1 MMPRIVEDTQKK
13 EEMKKETK
21 FLIEIADR
29 FDNDA
34 QDVLDFVAKNGNL
47 EKAAKALAGAGKP
60 TVSVAPPT
68 IACHERSDLD
78 KLPDG
83 VYFIAVGTEGEINTK
98 TYAKYD
104 PNMTAAPFPT
114 KYIGVKLGHR
124 TVAIALEDLPGDKN
138 GESQLLPR
146 DHTSPE
152 ASEHYSWNGEA
163 DEYRFN
169 AFEDFDGKGNTERLK
184 EYGSKIEVPE
194 GEWIP
199 SMGELALLM
208 MHATDVNR
216 AIELAGGKPIK
227 DWHWSSTEYSQY
239 GAGHV
244 YFSGGGTN
252 PCSKYYSNAVRAVAA
267 F

>member
-1 MMPRIVEDTQKK
+1 MK
-13 EEMKKETK
+13 EETK

-29 FDNDA
+29 FDDDA
-34 QDVLDFVAKNGNL
+34 QDVLDFVAKSGNL
-47 EKAAKALAGAGKP
+47 EKAAKALAGAGMP
-60 TVSVAPPT
+60 TAAPAPT
-68 IACHERSDLD
+68 IACPERSDLD

-83 VYFIAVGTEGEINTK
+83 VYFITGTLDGEINTK

-104 PNMTAAPFPT
+104 PSMTAAPFPT

-124 TVAIALEDLPGDKN
+124 TVAVALEDLPGDSD
-138 GESQLLPR
+138 GELQLLPR

-152 ASEHYSWNGEA
+152 TSEHYSWDDEA
-163 DEYRFN
+163 DKYRFN

-184 EYGSKIEVPE
+184 EYGSKIAVPE

-199 SMGELALLM
+199 SMGELGLLM

-227 DWHWSSTEYSQY
+227 GWHWSSTERSQSSAWLV
-239 GAGHV
+239 G
-244 YFSGGGTN
+244 FSDGGTN
-252 PCSKYYSNAVRAVAA
+252 GIFGKYYSSAVRAVAA

>member
-1 MMPRIVEDTQKK
+1 
-13 EEMKKETK
+13 MKDETK

-29 FDNDA
+29 FAPAA
-34 QDVLDFVAKNGNL
+34 QDVLDFVAKTGNL
-47 EKAAKALAGAGKP
+47 EKAAKALAGAGM
-60 TVSVAPPT
+60 PT
-68 IACHERSDLD
+68 IPAAAPTILAPDADELD
-78 KLPDG
+78 KIPDG
-83 VYFIAVGTEGEINTK
+83 VYFIAGGTEDEINTK

-104 PNMTAAPFPT
+104 PSMTAAPFPA

-124 TVAIALEDLPGDKN
+124 TVAVALEDLPGDKD
-138 GESQLLPR
+138 GELQLLPR

-152 ASEHYSWNGEA
+152 ASEHYSWNNEA
-163 DEYRFN
+163 DECRFN
-169 AFEDFDGKGNTERLK
+169 AFENFDGKANTERLK

-208 MHATDVNR
+208 MHATDINR

-227 DWHWSSTEYSQY
+227 GWHWSSTENSQT
-239 GAGHV
+239 GAWLV
-244 YFSGGGTN
+244 NFSDGNTYYNG
-252 PCSKYYSNAVRAVAA
+252 SKFISYAVRAVAA

>member
-1 MMPRIVEDTQKK
+1 MK
-13 EEMKKETK
+13 EETK

-29 FDNDA
+29 FDDNA
-34 QDVLDFVAKNGNL
+34 QEVLDFVAKNGNL

-68 IACHERSDLD
+68 IACPERSDLG

-83 VYFIAVGTEGEINTK
+83 VYFIAGATEGEVNTK

-104 PNMTAAPFPT
+104 PSMTAAPFPT
-114 KYIGVKLGHR
+114 KYIGIKLGHR
-124 TVAIALEDLPGDKN
+124 TVAVALEDLPGNKD
-138 GESQLLPR
+138 GVLQLMPR
-146 DHTSPE
+146 NHTSPE
-152 ASEHYSWNGEA
+152 TSEHYSWNDEA

-169 AFEDFDGKGNTERLK
+169 VFEDFNGKDNTERLK
-184 EYGSKIEVPE
+184 EYGSTISLPE

-199 SMGELALLM
+199 SMGELGLLM
-208 MHATDVNR
+208 MHAADVNR

-227 DWHWSSTEYSQY
+227 DWHWSSTEGSQ
-239 GAGHV
+239 ANAWFV
-244 YFSGGGTN
+244 NFSHGGTV
-252 PCSKYYSNAVRAVAA
+252 SYGKFGSSAVRAVAA

>member
-1 MMPRIVEDTQKK
+1 MK
-13 EEMKKETK
+13 EETK

-29 FDNDA
+29 FDDDA
-34 QDVLDFVAKNGNL
+34 QDVLDFVAKSGNL
-47 EKAAKALAGAGKP
+47 EKAAKALAGAGMP
-60 TVSVAPPT
+60 TIPTAAPAPAGTPAAVPGISSVAPE
-68 IACHERSDLD
+68 ALD
-78 KLPDG
+78 KIPDG
-83 VYFIAVGTEGEINTK
+83 VYFIAGGTEGEINTK

-104 PNMTAAPFPT
+104 PSMTAAPFPT

-124 TVAIALEDLPGDKN
+124 TVAVALEDMPGDKD
-138 GESQLLPR
+138 GELQLLPR

-152 ASEHYSWNGEA
+152 TSEHYTWNDEA
-163 DEYRFN
+163 NEYQFN

-208 MHATDVNR
+208 MHATEVNR

-227 DWHWSSTEYSQY
+227 GWHWSSTEVSQG
-239 GAGHV
+239 GAWYV
-244 YFSGGGTN
+244 YFSYGYAST
-252 PCSKYYSNAVRAVAA
+252 SLKHLSYAVRAVAA

>member
-1 MMPRIVEDTQKK
+1 MK
-13 EEMKKETK
+13 EEIK

-29 FDNDA
+29 FDNYA

-47 EKAAKALAGAGKP
+47 EKAAKALAGAGMP
-60 TVSVAPPT
+60 TAAPAPAGTPAAVPGISSVAPE
-68 IACHERSDLD
+68 ALD

-83 VYFIAVGTEGEINTK
+83 VYFIAGGSEGEVNTK

-104 PNMTAAPFPT
+104 PSMNAAPFPT
-114 KYIGVKLGHR
+114 KYIGVKHGHR
-124 TVAIALEDLPGDKN
+124 AVAVALEDLPGDN
-138 GESQLLPR
+138 DGELQLLPR

-152 ASEHYSWNGEA
+152 TSEHYSWDDEA
-163 DEYRFN
+163 DKYRFN

-199 SMGELALLM
+199 SMGELGLLM

-227 DWHWSSTEYSQY
+227 GWHWSSTEGSQNT
-239 GAGHV
+239 AWFV
-244 YFSGGGTN
+244 NFSGGYTSNTHGK
-252 PCSKYYSNAVRAVAA
+252 CSSGAVREVAY

>member
-1 MMPRIVEDTQKK
+1 MK
-13 EEMKKETK
+13 EETK

-29 FDNDA
+29 FDDDA

-47 EKAAKALAGAGKP
+47 EKAAKALAGAGMP
-60 TVSVAPPT
+60 TIPAAAPAPAGTTATVPGISSVAPE
-68 IACHERSDLD
+68 ALD
-78 KLPDG
+78 KIPDG
-83 VYFIAVGTEGEINTK
+83 VYFIAGGAEGEINTK

-104 PNMTAAPFPT
+104 PSMTAAPFPT

-124 TVAIALEDLPGDKN
+124 TVAVALEDLPGDSD
-138 GESQLLPR
+138 GELQLLPR

-152 ASEHYSWNGEA
+152 TSEHYCWDDEA
-163 DEYRFN
+163 NKYRFN
-169 AFEDFDGKGNTERLK
+169 AFEDFDGKDNTERLK

-199 SMGELALLM
+199 SMGELGLLM

-227 DWHWSSTEYSQY
+227 GWHWSSTEGSQ
-239 GAGHV
+239 GNAWNV
-244 YFSGGGTN
+244 TFSDGYAN
-252 PCSKYYSNAVRAVAA
+252 NYSKYNSYAVRAVAA

>member
-1 MMPRIVEDTQKK
+1 
-13 EEMKKETK
+13 MKDETK

-29 FDNDA
+29 FDDDA

-47 EKAAKALAGAGKP
+47 EKAAKALAGAGMP
-60 TVSVAPPT
+60 TAAPAPAGT
-68 IACHERSDLD
+68 PAAVPGISSIAPEALD

-83 VYFIAVGTEGEINTK
+83 VYFITGTLDGESNTK

-104 PNMTAAPFPT
+104 PSMTASPFPT
-114 KYIGVKLGHR
+114 KYIGVKLGHS
-124 TVAIALEDLPGDKN
+124 TVAVALEDLPGDSD
-138 GESQLLPR
+138 GELQLLPR
-146 DHTSPE
+146 NHTSPE
-152 ASEHYSWNGEA
+152 TSEHYSWDDEA
-163 DEYRFN
+163 DKYRFN

-199 SMGELALLM
+199 SMGELGLLM

-227 DWHWSSTEYSQY
+227 GWHWSSTEGSQGY
-239 GAGHV
+239 AWGVG
-244 YFSGGGTN
+244 FSGGGASYN
-252 PCSKYYSNAVRAVAA
+252 GKFNSGAVRAVAA

>member
-1 MMPRIVEDTQKK
+1 MK
-13 EEMKKETK
+13 EETK

-29 FDNDA
+29 FDDNA
-34 QDVLDFVAKNGNL
+34 QEVLDFVAKNGNL

-60 TVSVAPPT
+60 TVSVAPT
-68 IACHERSDLD
+68 TSACPERSDLD
-78 KLPDG
+78 MIPDG
-83 VYFIAVGTEGEINTK
+83 VYFISGGTEGEVNTK

-104 PNMTAAPFPT
+104 PSMTDAPFPT

-124 TVAIALEDLPGDKN
+124 AVAVALEDLPGDN
-138 GESQLLPR
+138 DGELQLLPR

-152 ASEHYSWNGEA
+152 TSEHYSWDDEA
-163 DEYRFN
+163 DKYRFN

-194 GEWIP
+194 REWIP
-199 SMGELALLM
+199 SMGELGLLM

-227 DWHWSSTEYSQY
+227 GWHWSSTEYSQVS
-239 GAGHV
+239 AWFV
-244 YFSGGGTN
+244 NFSDGGTN
-252 PCSKYYSNAVRAVAA
+252 GSDKYGSYAVRAVAA

>member
-1 MMPRIVEDTQKK
+1 MK
-13 EEMKKETK
+13 EEIK

-47 EKAAKALAGAGKP
+47 EKAAKALAGAGMP
-60 TVSVAPPT
+60 TAAPAPAGTPAAVPGISSVAPE
-68 IACHERSDLD
+68 ALD

-83 VYFIAVGTEGEINTK
+83 VYFIAGGTEGEVNTK

-104 PNMTAAPFPT
+104 PSMNAAPFPT

-124 TVAIALEDLPGDKN
+124 AVAVAIEDLPGDN
-138 GESQLLPR
+138 DGELQLLPR

-152 ASEHYSWNGEA
+152 TSEHYSWDDEA
-163 DEYRFN
+163 DKYRFN

-199 SMGELALLM
+199 SMGELGLLM

-227 DWHWSSTEYSQY
+227 GWHSSSTENSQY
-239 GAGHV
+239 GAWNVG
-244 YFSGGGTN
+244 FSDGGAN
-252 PCSKYYSNAVRAVAA
+252 DYSKYNSGAVRAVAA

>member
-1 MMPRIVEDTQKK
+1 MK
-13 EEMKKETK
+13 EETK

-68 IACHERSDLD
+68 IACPERSDLD

-83 VYFIAVGTEGEINTK
+83 VYFIAGGTESEVNTK
-98 TYAKYD
+98 TYAKYN
-104 PNMTAAPFPT
+104 PSMTAAPFPT

-124 TVAIALEDLPGDKN
+124 TVAVALEDLPGDTN
-138 GESQLLPR
+138 GELQLLPH
-146 DHTSPE
+146 DNTSPE
-152 ASEHYSWNGEA
+152 ISEHYSWDDEA
-163 DEYRFN
+163 DKNRFN

-184 EYGSKIEVPE
+184 EYGSKIEVSR

-199 SMGELALLM
+199 SMGELGLLM

-227 DWHWSSTEYSQY
+227 RWYWSSTEVSQSN
-239 GAGHV
+239 AWLV
-244 YFSGGGTN
+244 NFSDGYTSG
-252 PCSKYYSNAVRAVAA
+252 SIKYNSSAVRAVAA

>member
-1 MMPRIVEDTQKK
+1 MK
-13 EEMKKETK
+13 EETK

-29 FDNDA
+29 FDDDA
-34 QDVLDFVAKNGNL
+34 QYILDFIAKNGNL

-68 IACHERSDLD
+68 ITCPERSDPD

-83 VYFIAVGTEGEINTK
+83 VYFIAGGTEGEVNTK

-104 PNMTAAPFPT
+104 PSMTAAPFPT

-124 TVAIALEDLPGDKN
+124 TVAVALEDLPGDKY
-138 GESQLLPR
+138 GELQLMPR
-146 DHTSPE
+146 NHTSPE
-152 ASEHYSWNGEA
+152 TSEHYSWDDEA
-163 DEYRFN
+163 DKYRFN

-184 EYGSKIEVPE
+184 EYGCTINLPE
-194 GEWIP
+194 ETWIP
-199 SMGELALLM
+199 SIGELGLLM
-208 MHATDVNR
+208 RHATDVNR

-227 DWHWSSTEYSQY
+227 GWHWSSTEYSQSS
-239 GAGHV
+239 AWSV
-244 YFSGGGTN
+244 VFSDGGT
-252 PCSKYYSNAVRAVAA
+252 YSNYKCSSRAVRAVAA

>member
-1 MMPRIVEDTQKK
+1 MK
-13 EEMKKETK
+13 EETK

-34 QDVLDFVAKNGNL
+34 QEVLDFVAKNGNL

-68 IACHERSDLD
+68 IACPERSDLD

-83 VYFIAVGTEGEINTK
+83 VYFIAGGTESEINTK

-104 PNMTAAPFPT
+104 PSMTAAPFPT
-114 KYIGVKLGHR
+114 KYIGVKLGQR
-124 TVAIALEDLPGDKN
+124 TVAVALEDLPGDSD
-138 GESQLLPR
+138 GELQLLPR

-152 ASEHYSWNGEA
+152 TSEHYRWDDEA
-163 DEYRFN
+163 DKNRFN

-199 SMGELALLM
+199 SMGELGLLM
-208 MHATDVNR
+208 MHATNVNR

-227 DWHWSSTEYSQY
+227 GWHWSSTENSQ
-239 GAGHV
+239 GNAWVV
-244 YFSGGGTN
+244 YFSDGNTGINGKCN
-252 PCSKYYSNAVRAVAA
+252 SGAVRAVAA